1 MIKKGD
7 FVEIE
12 YMGRLKETNEIFDL
26 TNAEDAKKNN
36 VYNDK
41 LKYSSKVV
49 CVGNNILVKGLDEF
63 LEGKECKNY
72 TIELSAEK
80 AFGKKDPKLMKL
92 VSISI
97 FSKQNIKPFPGLQVS
112 FDGLIGIVETVSGGR
127 VIVDFN
133 HPLAGRDVV
142 YDIRIKRVVNDDK
155 EKINSLLEQMFGK
168 HTDFE
173 FRNKKL
179 TIKRE
184 VDNQVKEFIVKNIKD
199 CIKDTSEVEFVT
211 EIKEKKL
218 VPKNK

>member
-1 MIKKGD
+1 MIKKRD
-7 FVEIE
+7 FIEID
-12 YMGRLKETNEIFDL
+12 YIGRLKETNEIFDL

-72 TIELSAEK
+72 TTELSAEK

-97 FSKQNIKPFPGLQVS
+97 FRKQNIKPFPGLQVS
-112 FDGLIGIVETVSGGR
+112 FDGLMGIVKTVSGGR

-155 EKINSLLEQMFGK
+155 EKINALLEQIFGK
-168 HTDFE
+168 KIDFE
-173 FRNKKL
+173 FKNKKL
-179 TIKRE
+179 TIKS
-184 VDNQVKEFIVKNIKD
+184 VINTSLKEYVTKSIKECMQNIKD
-199 CIKDTSEVEFVT
+199 VEFVT
-211 EIKEKKL
+211 EIKEKKQ